1 MLKSQ
6 IRRYSLAVLGA
17 SQGGEAGQK
26 VEKLGS
32 KRQCPKGKESSYV
45 CTSKKDRS
53 TSGGQRDATNDNA
66 SPLLGDYESKLKA
79 KTPWSPSA
87 RAA

>member
-32 KRQCPKGKESSYV
+32 KRQCPKGKEAATYV
-45 CTSKKDRS
+45 QVRKT
-53 TSGGQRDATNDNA
+53 AL
-66 SPLLGDYESKLKA
+66 PLEARGTLLMTTPRHSWETMKA
-79 KTPWSPSA
+79 N
-87 RAA
+87 